1 QAPLDVEALAPH
13 PGIGRRIAREAVT
26 LVRGEPRADA
36 AADLA
41 IVFGE
46 ASLAAH
52 APALEER
59 VLSVDPDDAEIAA
72 VMTAVR
78 ASDRRPIVLAYR
90 AHLHERQARAIDA
103 ILAHAPDTMVVSTGE
118 PYDVPLFSRAR
129 HVLAS
134 YGNDDVSLAG
144 LCDVIFLGVPCAG
157 VLPIALA

>member
-1 QAPLDVEALAPH
+1 M
-13 PGIGRRIAREAVT
+13 
-26 LVRGEPRADA
+26 RGEPRADA

-78 ASDRRPIVLAYR
+78 ASNQHPIVLAYR

-118 PYDVPLFSRAR
+118 PYDVPLFARATRAR
-129 HVLAS
+129 L

>member
-1 QAPLDVEALAPH
+1 LAPH